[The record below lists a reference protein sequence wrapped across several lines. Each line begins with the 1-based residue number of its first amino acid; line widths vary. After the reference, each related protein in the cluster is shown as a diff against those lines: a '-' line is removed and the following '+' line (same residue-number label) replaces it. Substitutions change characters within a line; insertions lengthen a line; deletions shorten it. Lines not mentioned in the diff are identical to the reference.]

1 MSANR
6 PLQRLAARHAT
17 SVILSLAL
25 LATVLLLTG
34 LASPLVVRVGIG
46 TLISVVLVVGL
57 FIFVGNSGILS
68 FGHLGFATVSAY
80 ATAWLTMRPAMKKML
95 LPGLPEFILS
105 AQWPSFLATLASGL
119 LAGLVALASG
129 VFIMRL
135 SGVAAS
141 IATLAL
147 LAIVNTVYANSDA
160 VTGGVGS
167 LAGIPTG
174 LGIWTVLGWAVFAIV
189 VAHIHATSAAGL
201 ALKSC
206 REDPIA
212 AEACGI
218 RGFRVRLL
226 AYVLS
231 GFVCGIAGNLQ
242 ARYLGVISPDSFY
255 FGATLLALAM
265 LIVGGM
271 FSLTGAVAGVVAISV
286 AMEVLIRLEGSI
298 ELFGFTV
305 SIPAGTANFL
315 IAAAM
320 CVALV
325 KRPQGLVG
333 DREITLPASL
343 LGKLDRHAS
352 NSKNNVG
359 TTTVENTL

>member
-1 MSANR
+1 MIGGRS
-6 PLQRLAARHAT
+6 LQRLVSRHAT
-17 SVILSLAL
+17 PVILSLAL
-25 LATVLLLTG
+25 LVAVLLLIGFT
-34 LASPLVVRVGIG
+34 SPLIVRVGTG
-46 TLISVVLVVGL
+46 ALISVVLVVGL

-95 LPGLPEFILS
+95 LPGLPEIILS

-119 LAGLVALASG
+119 LAALVALVSG
-129 VFIMRL
+129 IFIMRL

-141 IATLAL
+141 IATLAF
-147 LAIVNTVYANSDA
+147 LAIINTVYANSDPI
-160 VTGGVGS
+160 TGGVGS

-174 LGIWTVLGWAVFAIV
+174 LGIWAVLGWAVFAILA
-189 VAHIHATSAAGL
+189 AHIHATSAAGL

-206 REDPIA
+206 REDPVA

-265 LIVGGM
+265 
-271 FSLTGAVAGVVAISV
+271 
-286 AMEVLIRLEGSI
+286 
-298 ELFGFTV
+298 
-305 SIPAGTANFL
+305 
-315 IAAAM
+315 
-320 CVALV
+320 
-325 KRPQGLVG
+325 
-333 DREITLPASL
+333 
-343 LGKLDRHAS
+343 
-352 NSKNNVG
+352 
-359 TTTVENTL
+359 